1 MAAPDVFD
9 GMPLEA
15 GTAFMPDGVI
25 YAYVIHEDYPEGKPL
40 VARG

>member
-9 GMPLEA
+9 GMLLEA
-15 GTAFMPDGVI
+15 GTIVLPDGVN

-40 VARG
+40 VALG